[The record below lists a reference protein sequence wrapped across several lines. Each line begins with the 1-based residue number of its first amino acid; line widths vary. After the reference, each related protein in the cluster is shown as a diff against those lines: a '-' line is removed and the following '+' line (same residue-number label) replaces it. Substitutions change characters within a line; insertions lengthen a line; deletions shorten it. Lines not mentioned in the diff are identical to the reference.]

1 MYTIFSQSGYWKFNA
16 DNWQWEANPFT
27 KLDFGKWELV
37 IPANGDGS
45 CAIKHLSEVKV
56 IIRNQSGQL
65 VPRLSPWA
73 KYVVQPPKELNQGT
87 NYKQI
92 VWNPPANEVSSF
104 FFGEVFIKEIG
115 KDLFEFCLLSKFR
128 FIIQS
133 TKDQPSRNR

>member
-1 MYTIFSQSGYWKFNA
+1 MI
-16 DNWQWEANPFT
+16 
-27 KLDFGKWELV
+27 
-37 IPANGDGS
+37 IPANADGS

-104 FFGEVFIKEIG
+104 SFISFLGGVINEMEKIYLNLFDYPNIG
-115 KDLFEFCLLSKFR
+115 LSSKTQKTNQAK
-128 FIIQS
+128 IA
-133 TKDQPSRNR
+133 